1 MGILRRLLG
10 RTRFYEAL
18 AYAYEASLRAD
29 SARRYRP
36 EHFARYGEGVQI
48 DPLVH
53 ITHPSRVVIGDGS
66 TIQSQVALHSM
77 GGLHIGRYVGIGY
90 RSMILTFQHRYRNA
104 ATIPF
109 DNGVFLHPVLLRDYA
124 WIGWGSMILPGVE
137 IGEGAI
143 LGMGSVVTK
152 SVPPLAIVHGNP
164 AQVIGY
170 RSSEHFAQ
178 CKAEGR
184 ENPHRILE
192 AYGKFEEI
200 IPLMTKRRYEHELR
214 ELGLIE

>member
-1 MGILRRLLG
+1 V
-10 RTRFYEAL
+10 
-18 AYAYEASLRAD
+18 S
-29 SARRYRP
+29 
-36 EHFARYGEGVQI
+36 
-48 DPLVH
+48 
-53 ITHPSRVVIGDGS
+53 
-66 TIQSQVALHSM
+66 
-77 GGLHIGRYVGIGY
+77 
-90 RSMILTFQHRYRNA
+90 FQHRYSKA
-104 ATIPF
+104 KTIPY
-109 DNGVFLHPVLLRDYA
+109 DDGIYLKPIVIRDYA

-152 SVPPLAIVHGNP
+152 SVPPLAIVRGNP

-184 ENPHRILE
+184 VTPHRILE
-192 AYGKFEEI
+192 VHAKFEEI

-214 ELGLIE
+214 EPGLIE